1 MQRSG
6 GEEISHLSNRTKQND
21 PKQTDLHISAPT
33 NLQYESLWQEILTS
47 IKQYG
52 KTEIKSIIKKYT
64 YCFFTI
70 WNLKSAITYK
80 WGLAVLSLALLY
92 FAISKLILSFSYSFH
107 IPRITLS
114 SVYFCM
120 IVPCFPFV
128 LIDQNRKQL

>member
-21 PKQTDLHISAPT
+21 PKQTYLHISAPT

-128 LIDQNRKQL
+128 LIDQNTKQL